1 MNLRNYIEENGLEAL
16 GRFYG
21 VYTGVVIQ
29 DYDPENIGR
38 LLVRIPEVKGES
50 VAWASPMGMISGKG
64 YGEHY
69 IPATNEWVYIMFR
82 NGDPKFPLWLP
93 GGYAKGEKPQEFHS
107 NSISG
112 FKSLAGHLFTLDDEK
127 GLITIRTKSGVEIT
141 INDQDKTLKANG
153 HHLADGD
160 NLKAQLEDLAKIFD
174 TTNATVFIP
183 NPTIPGSVVIN
194 AATFKTKIQDWVKS
208 LEDILT
214 KYA

>member
-29 DYDPENIGR
+29 DYDPDNIGR
-38 LLVRIPEVKGES
+38 LLVRVPEVKGDS
-50 VAWASPMGMISGKG
+50 VTWASPMGMISGKG

-93 GGYAKGEKPQEFHS
+93 GGYAKGEKPQEFYS

-112 FKSLAGHLFTLDDEK
+112 FKTLAGHLFMVDDEK
-127 GLITIRTKSGVEIT
+127 GLITIRTKSGVEVT
-141 INDQDKTLKANG
+141 ISDKDKTLKANG

-160 NLKAQLEDLAKIFD
+160 NLKAQLEDLANIFD
-174 TTNATVFIP
+174 TTDATVFIP
-183 NPTIPGSVVIN
+183 NPTIQGSVVIN
-194 AATFKTKIQDWVKS
+194 AATFKTKMQKWVKS
-208 LEDILT
+208 LENILT
-214 KYA
+214 KYT